1 MTRTSPS
8 LFPVALGSIGLALA
22 LAACQS
28 GGAGSPSAAGSP
40 GTNGAVVAVGSAG
53 EVGEVVV
60 DAEGRTLYVFLND
73 SPGTSACTDDCAA
86 AWPPATVAEDATL
99 AAGDGVTAGLG
110 TLERDDGTLQLTLDG
125 WPLYRY
131 AADTAPGDAN
141 GEGVNGVWF
150 VARPDGTVAEPHESS
165 SAEPSAGASADGS
178 GTYDPYDY

>member
-1 MTRTSPS
+1 MTRPS
-8 LFPVALGSIGLALA
+8 RSSLPAALVSIGLALA
-22 LAACQS
+22 LAACET
-28 GGAGSPSAAGSP
+28 GGAGSPAAAGSP
-40 GTNGAVVAVGSAG
+40 GTDDAVVSVGSAG

-73 SPGTSACTDDCAA
+73 SPGTSVCTDECAS
-86 AWPPATVAEDATL
+86 AWPPSTVAEGTTL

-131 AADTAPGDAN
+131 AADAAPGDAS
-141 GEGVNGVWF
+141 GEGVGGVWF
-150 VARPDGTVAEPHESS
+150 VARPDGTVAEPSE
-165 SAEPSAGASADGS
+165 APSAGASADGS